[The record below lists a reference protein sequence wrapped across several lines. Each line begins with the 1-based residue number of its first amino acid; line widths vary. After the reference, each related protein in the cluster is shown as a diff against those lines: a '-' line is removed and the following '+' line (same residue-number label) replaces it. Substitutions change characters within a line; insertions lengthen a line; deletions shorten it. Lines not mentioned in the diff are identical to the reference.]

1 MRKIL
6 IAFLFLFGTISH
18 SSAEVGMNIGISGAL
33 GYFEASAKEKEGNET
48 SASKDAEG
56 VGAIASL
63 FVEKTITDN
72 ISLGIDWAPTAF
84 ETETTE
90 HGQVDG
96 GSAVTNKVQVD
107 FTNLLEV
114 YAMASNDSGFHA
126 KVGYIEVD
134 VETNESLATG
144 SKYPDT
150 EMDGFT
156 IGAGY
161 TNDLG
166 NGAFLRA
173 ELSYLELG
181 GVTVT
186 SSNNSDNSVSA
197 DDITGYTA
205 KFKIGR
211 SF

>member
-1 MRKIL
+1 M
-6 IAFLFLFGTISH
+6 FQS
-18 SSAEVGMNIGISGAL
+18 
-33 GYFEASAKEKEGNET
+33 
-48 SASKDAEG
+48 
-56 VGAIASL
+56 
-63 FVEKTITDN
+63 
-72 ISLGIDWAPTAF
+72 
-84 ETETTE
+84 
-90 HGQVDG
+90 
-96 GSAVTNKVQVD
+96 
-107 FTNLLEV
+107 
-114 YAMASNDSGFHA
+114 